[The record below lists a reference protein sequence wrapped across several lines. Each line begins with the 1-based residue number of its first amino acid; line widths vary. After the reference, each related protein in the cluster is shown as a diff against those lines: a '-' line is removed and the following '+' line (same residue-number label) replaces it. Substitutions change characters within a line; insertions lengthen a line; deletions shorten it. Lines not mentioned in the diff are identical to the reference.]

1 MLELLEALGDVV
13 DQDTAEPEFA
23 PARPGEVSH
32 SCLDVAR
39 ARREL
44 GWSAQVELRDRLQR
58 ILSAPIV

>member
-23 PARPGEVSH
+23 PTRPGEVSH

-44 GWSAQVELRDRLQR
+44 GWSAQVELRDWLQR
-58 ILSAPIV
+58 FLSAPIV